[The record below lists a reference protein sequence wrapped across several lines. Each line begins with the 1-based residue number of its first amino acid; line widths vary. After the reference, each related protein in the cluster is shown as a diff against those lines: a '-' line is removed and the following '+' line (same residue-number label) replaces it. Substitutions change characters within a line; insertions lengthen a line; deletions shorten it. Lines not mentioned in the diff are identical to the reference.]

1 MLRYIAIIAVLG
13 FGAVQAD
20 ASDRT
25 RIYLDLDRGGLYG
38 LGIDYRDYGYRD
50 YRDYRYRDHRYSD
63 RYRYDGRRDRDDE

>member
-1 MLRYIAIIAVLG
+1 VLRYIAIIAVLG

-50 YRDYRYRDHRYSD
+50 YRD
-63 RYRYDGRRDRDDE
+63 